1 MLRIERLIDKYRG
14 ALLGLACGDAIGAT
28 VEFRKRGSFPPV
40 TDMLSGGIFNLK
52 KGQWTDDTSM
62 ALCLAS
68 SLIEQQGFDAV
79 DQMQRYCR
87 WRDTGYLSS
96 TGECFDIGIATSLAL
111 SNFKKTGK
119 PFSGIADPNK
129 AGNGCLMRLAPIALY
144 FHPDLN
150 LTIEMAVESART
162 THGAAE
168 CLEASR
174 LFASML
180 FQAFNGAN
188 KRDVLLKNDIVQL
201 NSQKLK
207 MIASGHYFNK
217 TESEIKGSGYL
228 VESLEAALWCFYV
241 TDSFEAAILKAVNLG
256 DDADT
261 TAAVCGQ
268 LAGTFYGES
277 GIPKHWL
284 IELHQREMI
293 SNIAEKL
300 YSDRHSRVGGNLA
313 KKDD

>member
-1 MLRIERLIDKYRG
+1 VLRIERLIDKYRG
-14 ALLGLACGDAIGAT
+14 ALLGLACGDAIGAA

-40 TDMLSGGIFNLK
+40 TDMLGGGVFNLK

-96 TGECFDIGIATSLAL
+96 TDECFDVGTATSLAL
-111 SNFKKTGK
+111 SNFKKTGN
-119 PFSGIADPNK
+119 PFSGNPDPRK

-150 LTIEMAVESART
+150 LTIEMAAESART
-162 THGAAE
+162 THGATE
-168 CLEASR
+168 CLGASR

-180 FQAFNGAN
+180 FQTLNGSH
-188 KRDVLLKNDIVQL
+188 RQDILLKNDIAQL
-201 NSQKLK
+201 NSAKLK
-207 MIASGHYFNK
+207 TIANGDYFNK
-217 TESEIKGSGYL
+217 TELEIKGSGYV

-261 TAAVCGQ
+261 TAAICGQ
-268 LAGTFYGES
+268 LAGAFYGQRD
-277 GIPKHWL
+277 IPKHWL
-284 IELHQREMI
+284 NELHQREMI
-293 SNIAEKL
+293 SVIAEKL
-300 YSDRHSRVGGNLA
+300 YSVRHSRVGGNLG